1 MTGDFGVLQQLLP
14 IILVL
19 AAIQLVLVIAALVDL
34 SRPER
39 RVRGDSKVVW
49 VIIILVFQMLGPL
62 AYFIVGR
69 EDD

>member
-1 MTGDFGVLQQLLP
+1 MTPGLGALGQLLP

-19 AAIQLVLVIAALVDL
+19 VAIQIVLVIAALVDL